1 MIANVVATVMG
12 IAIDATS
19 AILKGSMSMII
30 RITAMMAMKNSLTK
44 WLMLV
49 CTISGWL
56 EI

>member
-1 MIANVVATVMG
+1 MIANVVAMVMG
-12 IAIDATS
+12 IAIDATR
-19 AILKGSMSMII
+19 AILNGSMSMII
-30 RITAMMAMKNSLTK
+30 RITAMMAMKNSLMK